1 MINFVF
7 DMQINT
13 KVLYRLILSFQLCIT
28 RNAQSTQN
36 KFAHFCSISGKA
48 WGLKLTFCLQINK
61 NIFLRLIV
69 SLWMCIARYTQSTQN
84 NKFTISLQYLK
95 ENLRGEDDFFLL
107 IIVGFFKMI
116 LSFQMYV
123 ARHAQITQNKTFAI
137 SLQYLKKEVNDE
149 LNFLHAGKHQSGL

>member
-7 DMQINT
+7 GMQINT

-28 RNAQSTQN
+28 RNAESTQN
-36 KFAHFCSISGKA
+36 KFAHFCSISEKG

-69 SLWMCIARYTQSTQN
+69 SLWMCIARYTQSSQN
-84 NKFTISLQYLK
+84 ISLQYLK
-95 ENLRGEDDFFLL
+95 KNLRGEDDFFLL